1 MNDHDATQ
9 DVVANICKYIAQ
21 GTRILGL
28 SGCLEVP
35 LILALMFKCTPQDLC
50 KSLPFPAV
58 SVRKYI

>member
-1 MNDHDATQ
+1 MNDNDATQ

-35 LILALMFKCTPQDLC
+35 LILAAKLALMFKCTPQDLC
-50 KSLPFPAV
+50 ES
-58 SVRKYI
+58 RCH